1 VPDASPAAGRLLSW
15 GLSWGVTAVELVC
28 LARTDG
34 RCGQRVL
41 SWGRLNGSP
50 RWSLIPR
57 ISVVL
62 MGRVC
67 PSAWLCLGWTS
78 DLDCMGGV
86 FLWVL
91 SLSPFL
97 GWGIHGRRSSFSAL
111 KRLFCFS
118 YACYVHVVAM
128 ISI

>member
-1 VPDASPAAGRLLSW
+1 
-15 GLSWGVTAVELVC
+15 
-28 LARTDG
+28 
-34 RCGQRVL
+34 
-41 SWGRLNGSP
+41 
-50 RWSLIPR
+50 
-57 ISVVL
+57 

-67 PSAWLCLGWTS
+67 PSARLCLGWTS

-91 SLSPFL
+91 SSSLLL
-97 GWGIHGRRSSFSAL
+97 GWGIHGRRSSLSAV
-111 KRLFCFS
+111 KRLFCCP